1 MGLDDDIRML
11 ARAPLLAEIGR
22 DGLRLVAF
30 SAETRWLAPGEV
42 LFEKGQAADGGYV
55 VVNGRLLLSA
65 GAGGPPRQAGPG
77 TLLGET
83 ALFVETEHLV
93 TAAAQH
99 AASVLSI
106 PRLLFRRMLQEYP
119 EAAETL
125 MRRMSRRIQDE
136 RLELD
141 AARRLLL
148 DVDQRWR
155 GLAQGRGEVK
165 DRGEG

>member
-42 LFEKGQAADGGYV
+42 LFEKGQRADAGHV
-55 VVNGRLLLSA
+55 VVNGRLLLS
-65 GAGGPPRQAGPG
+65 GGDGRPPRQAGPG
-77 TLLGET
+77 TLLDEM
-83 ALFVETEHLV
+83 ALFVESEHAV

-99 AASVLSI
+99 AASVLII

-125 MRRMSRRIQDE
+125 LNRLMRRLQGDRGDLDE
-136 RLELD
+136 
-141 AARRLLL
+141 ARRLLL
-148 DVDQRWR
+148 DVDRRWR
-155 GLAQGRGEVK
+155 DLAGKQDEVK
-165 DRGEG
+165 DRGAE

>member
-11 ARAPLLAEIGR
+11 ARAPLLADVGR

-42 LFEKGQAADGGYV
+42 LFERGQHADGAYV
-55 VVNGRLLLSA
+55 VVNGRLVLSA
-65 GAGGPPRQAGPG
+65 GDGRPPRQVGPG
-77 TLLGET
+77 TLLSEA

-99 AASVLSI
+99 AASVLTV
-106 PRLLFRRMLQEYP
+106 PRPLFRRMLQEYP

-125 MRRMSRRIQDE
+125 RNRLMRQLQDD
-136 RLELD
+136 RLGLD

-155 GLAQGRGEVK
+155 GLGEIK
-165 DRGEG
+165 DRAEE

>member
-42 LFEKGQAADGGYV
+42 LFEKDQPADGGYV
-55 VVNGRLLLSA
+55 VVAGRIALTTAPGRAPHLV
-65 GAGGPPRQAGPG
+65 GPG
-77 TLLGET
+77 TLLGEL
-83 ALFVETEHLV
+83 ALFVETEHVV

-99 AASVLSI
+99 AASVLTV
-106 PRLLFRRMLQEYP
+106 PRTLFRRMLQEYP
-119 EAAETL
+119 EAAATL
-125 MRRMSRRIQDE
+125 LNRLSRRLQED
-136 RLELD
+136 RTDLD

-148 DVDQRWR
+148 DVGQRWR
-155 GLAQGRGEVK
+155 RLGGIK
-165 DRGEG
+165 DRDAE

>member
-42 LFEKGQAADGGYV
+42 LFERGQPAQGGYV
-55 VVNGRLLLSA
+55 VVNGRLVLSA
-65 GAGGPPRQAGPG
+65 GDGTPQRQAGPG

-83 ALFVETEHLV
+83 ALFVETDYLV

-99 AASVLSI
+99 AASVLTI

-125 MRRMSRRIQDE
+125 LNRLMRRLQGDRGDLDE
-136 RLELD
+136 
-141 AARRLLL
+141 ARRLLL
-148 DVDQRWR
+148 DVDRRWR
-155 GLAQGRGEVK
+155 DLAAGESPVK
-165 DRGEG
+165 DRDAG